1 MPAGYDGVPKGA
13 KAVVKRVGN
22 DTIYEISIP
31 LSDMPEMIATPGKEI
46 KIAMRLPAGKIEM
59 GFGRSATRSNGLT
72 LLPRWEVHASND
84 VRWGFGK

>member
-1 MPAGYDGVPKGA
+1 
-13 KAVVKRVGN
+13 
-22 DTIYEISIP
+22 
-31 LSDMPEMIATPGKEI
+31 
-46 KIAMRLPAGKIEM
+46 M